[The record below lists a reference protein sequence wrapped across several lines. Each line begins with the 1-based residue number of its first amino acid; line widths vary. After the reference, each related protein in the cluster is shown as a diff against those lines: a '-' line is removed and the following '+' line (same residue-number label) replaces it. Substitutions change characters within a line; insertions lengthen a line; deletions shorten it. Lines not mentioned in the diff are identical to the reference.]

1 MSDAAQFLFM
11 TCQPGAEAALKG
23 EVARREPTWRPSFS
37 RPGFV
42 TFKNTGELLGDVQL
56 AARSWVFARTG
67 GIALG
72 SLTGTGLDTLA
83 SEMWRSEHVA
93 ALVKEGPLADLHVWQ
108 RDALPPGAEP
118 GESVVTPL
126 AEEIEATVRAAAP
139 ECCVNLRH
147 GDRKR
152 RRPTK
157 RGGRVLDI
165 VVVEPNQ
172 WWLGHHRAETL
183 AERWPGGAIPVE
195 MPDHAVS
202 RAYAKMEEA
211 LAWSGL
217 PLAAGDE
224 CVEIG
229 CAPGGASQALL
240 DRGLYVTGVDP
251 AEVDPVVLEHPHFR
265 QLRKRGKEVRRH
277 EFIGVRW
284 LAADMNVAPQYTLD
298 TIEAIVTHPDVAIR
312 GLVLTLKL
320 ADWSLAERL
329 PEFADRVRGWG
340 YRDVRMRQLATGGQE
355 VCLVALR
362 RKALRRLG
370 GKRRSKRG
378 QRGAEE

>member
-1 MSDAAQFLFM
+1 MTDTAQFLFM
-11 TCQPGAEAALKG
+11 TCQPGAEVPLKE
-23 EVARREPTWRPSFS
+23 EVARREPAWRPAFS

-42 TFKNTGELLGDVQL
+42 TLKNPDEPLSDVQL
-56 AARSWVFARTG
+56 ADRNWVFARTS

-72 SLTGTGLDTLA
+72 SVTGEQLGALA
-83 SEMWRSEHVA
+83 EEVWRDPQMA
-93 ALVKEGPLADLHVWQ
+93 ALVAEGRPADVHVWQ
-108 RDALPPGAEP
+108 RDAMPPGAEP
-118 GESVVTPL
+118 DESVVTPL
-126 AEEIEATVRAAAP
+126 AHQIEAAVRAVAP
-139 ECCVNLRH
+139 SGCEKLRL
-147 GDRKR
+147 RAEK

-165 VVVEPNQ
+165 VVVEPNE
-172 WWLGHHRAETL
+172 WWIGCHRAASR
-183 AERWPGGAIPVE
+183 AERWPGGVIPVR
-195 MPDHAVS
+195 MPAHAVS

-240 DRGLYVTGVDP
+240 DRGLYVTGIDP
-251 AEVDPVVLEHPHFR
+251 AEVDPAVLGHPHFR
-265 QLRKRGKEVRRH
+265 HLRERGKDVRRR
-277 EFIGVRW
+277 EFAGVRW

-298 TIEAIVTHPDVAIR
+298 TIEPIVTHPGVTIR

-320 ADWSLAERL
+320 ADWSLAARL
-329 PEFADRVRGWG
+329 PEFAERVHGWG
-340 YRDVRMRQLATGGQE
+340 YRDVRVRQLATGGQE

-362 RKALRRLG
+362 RRALRRFGRKLNRQR
-370 GKRRSKRG
+370 KPRR
-378 QRGAEE
+378 AED